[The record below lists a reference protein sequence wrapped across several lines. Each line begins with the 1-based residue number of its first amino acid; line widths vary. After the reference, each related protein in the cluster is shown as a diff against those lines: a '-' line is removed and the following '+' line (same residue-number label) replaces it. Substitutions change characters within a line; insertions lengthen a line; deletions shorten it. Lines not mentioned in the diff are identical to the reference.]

1 MPKEVRLVR
10 DQLEQALFTLPK
22 DPQSPTI
29 GLLIEEAIEVALE
42 IEFTNPTPP
51 ASASVIKMAEGK
63 EHMPLSYRVI
73 DLASGGA
80 EPVEHLVEGVA
91 SPEAAAQK
99 ALGTRLF
106 RSGRKA
112 ELRARVYFQRP
123 GMPMSMVRLYT
134 KAARPR

>member
-1 MPKEVRLVR
+1 MPKQVRLVR

-51 ASASVIKMAEGK
+51 ASANVTRMAEGK
-63 EHMPLSYRVI
+63 EQMPLSYRVV

-91 SPEAAAQK
+91 SPEAAAEK
-99 ALGTRLF
+99 ALGIRLF

-123 GMPMSMVRLYT
+123 GTPLSMVRLYT
-134 KAARPR
+134 RPARPS